1 MCFSTQHSPINSCV
15 GTTGKADIT
24 GQKQVEG
31 TTPLCGL
38 EYLGL
43 KADMNSSDM
52 VQRLAGHRAMAE
64 HTSAFPCSIWNE

>member
-52 VQRLAGHRAMAE
+52 V
-64 HTSAFPCSIWNE
+64 